1 MNPAAHESPEQIG
14 RVERRNQTL
23 KYMLNKVVRET
34 NAIGRKAM
42 DMALTECIT
51 AVNELARH
59 GGFAPVQWV
68 LAKVSKTAGDN
79 GR

>member
-1 MNPAAHESPEQIG
+1 
-14 RVERRNQTL
+14 
-23 KYMLNKVVRET
+23 MLNKVVRET